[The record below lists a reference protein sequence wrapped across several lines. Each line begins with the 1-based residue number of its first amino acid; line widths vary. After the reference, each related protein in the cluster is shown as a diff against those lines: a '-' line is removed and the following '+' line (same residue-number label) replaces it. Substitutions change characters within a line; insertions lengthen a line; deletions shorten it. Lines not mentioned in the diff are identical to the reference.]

1 MSMSPEQHK
10 KVVIGVV
17 RGTQVAAGRRNR
29 RRSSSGKMKCEATL
43 HQGSLLSLPL
53 SSFSNKANN
62 SSGMRRSQLD
72 VYSAEILEYRKGTG
86 KIAKHTEDIGYFL
99 YGETGGALQLLS

>member
-1 MSMSPEQHK
+1 MSMSQEQHK

-17 RGTQVAAGRRNR
+17 RGAQVAAGRRNR

-43 HQGSLLSLPL
+43 HQGSPLSLPL

-62 SSGMRRSQLD
+62 SSGMRRGQLD
-72 VYSAEILEYRKGTG
+72 VYSAEIFRIQKG
-86 KIAKHTEDIGYFL
+86 D
-99 YGETGGALQLLS
+99 GENSKTHRGHWLLPVW